1 MTGIP
6 NALRIVGITS
16 GVRKQQD
23 YFGMHRLEW
32 PNWPSVA
39 FHLGYGDMI
48 RLLRAN
54 GFTIED
60 LIEVR
65 PAEGSELFME
75 FTDMPSLAWSRRWP
89 SEEIWKARK
98 TQR

>member
-1 MTGIP
+1 TLCLPDDADAPPCDQLI
-6 NALRIVGITS
+6 R
-16 GVRKQQD
+16 D

-32 PNWPSVA
+32 SNDPSVE
-39 FHLGYGDMI
+39 FHLGYGDWI

-54 GFTIED
+54 CFEIED

-65 PAEGSELFME
+65 PAADATSRFADWV
-75 FTDMPSLAWSRRWP
+75 TRDWARRWP

-98 TQR
+98 RA